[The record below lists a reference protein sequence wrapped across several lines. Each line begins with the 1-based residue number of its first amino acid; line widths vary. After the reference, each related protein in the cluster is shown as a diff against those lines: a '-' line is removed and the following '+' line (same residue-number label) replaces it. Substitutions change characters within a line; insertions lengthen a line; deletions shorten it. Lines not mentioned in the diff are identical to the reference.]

1 MKIKNI
7 FIVIF
12 SMMLMTNPVLAMAA
26 PIDNIEI
33 YDPAKPSDEVIFTAD
48 ENKGSQNGAG
58 TGTTETETNQST
70 STQNT
75 SLTEEQQRFMQLLI
89 QKNQQ
94 GKKAVYIPG
103 QSVVIYE
110 NSDIPWK
117 DLIQY
122 IDNGLKYETIPDLY
136 AISHKT
142 SSAGIHP
149 TDNIAKTL
157 DAIQQDIAKDVNAGD
172 NLPLILGTYD
182 LNADWLSGIDTSA
195 WPDELKKIW
204 PDILNGAGPLRVRTD
219 IVNGGMID
227 WPYHEI
233 RYEVLKAYVTSVGME
248 ELINTTN
255 IIEYRISG
263 EENQKIISKQPVGE
277 YKWEICDRDG
287 NVLKTTHT
295 YGRTLRLSFSEAG
308 TYYVRAYQKH
318 FVTRADIVSTNQ
330 SEYWL
335 ISETKQLLWH
345 RQREGK
351 QYTYN
356 RNVAEEYIQTN
367 YIQQDITEDM
377 IQENWIAAL
386 DPHGKL
392 MITEGFQVE
401 RLK

>member
-1 MKIKNI
+1 MKTKNI
-7 FIVIF
+7 FIVIV
-12 SMMLMTNPVLAMAA
+12 SMMLTTNPILAMAA

-33 YDPAKPSDEVIFTAD
+33 YDPAKPSSEIIFTAD
-48 ENKGSQNGAG
+48 ENKGSQTGNGSSAV
-58 TGTTETETNQST
+58 ETETNQSI

-94 GKKAVYIPG
+94 GKKSVYIPG
-103 QSVVIYE
+103 KSVIIYE
-110 NSDIPWK
+110 NSDIPWR

-142 SSAGIHP
+142 LPEGIPP
-149 TDNIAKTL
+149 TDNISRTL
-157 DAIQQDIAKDVNAGD
+157 NAIHQDIAKNSSTGD
-172 NLPLILGTYD
+172 RFPLILGTHD
-182 LNADWLSGIDTSA
+182 MNMDWLSGIDIST

-204 PDILNGAGPLRVRTD
+204 PDILNGDGPLHIRND

-233 RYEVLKAYVTSVGME
+233 RYEVLKAYATSVGME

-263 EENQKIISKQPVGE
+263 EESQRIISKQPVGE

-287 NVLKTTHT
+287 TVLKTTHT
-295 YGRTLRLSFSEAG
+295 YGRTLRLSFGRAG

-318 FVTRADIVSTNQ
+318 FVTRADVVSTIQ

-335 ISETKQLLWH
+335 LSETKQLLWNK
-345 RQREGK
+345 QREGK

-367 YIQQDITEDM
+367 YIQQVITEDM

-386 DPHGKL
+386 DSTGKL

-401 RLK
+401 RIK